1 MKYGYARLF
10 RASDPLRSFAEARA
24 RGARL
29 DGFGLALKSGVGCET
44 GVEILQCMK
53 PCKAS

>member
-1 MKYGYARLF
+1 MDMPAFFEHPGL
-10 RASDPLRSFAEARA
+10 LRSFAEARA